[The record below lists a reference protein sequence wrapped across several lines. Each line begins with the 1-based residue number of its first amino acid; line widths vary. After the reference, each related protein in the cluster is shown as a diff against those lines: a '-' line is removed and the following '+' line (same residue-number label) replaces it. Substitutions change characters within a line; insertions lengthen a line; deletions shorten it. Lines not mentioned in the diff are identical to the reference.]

1 MAELLLS
8 PLEMVF
14 ERLASAGIE
23 KLARYAGILSEV
35 KNWEVSLSMI
45 KDLLDDA
52 SEKEITDKFVK
63 GWLTRLQHLAYD
75 IDDVLD
81 DLATQAMHRELAG
94 ETGAITS
101 KVRKLLPTCCTSFSV
116 GIRMHDKLNSITT
129 ELQAIEKDRVAR
141 SLNKITGKVIKGPII
156 KNRQHET
163 RFLGASNIIGRQGE
177 KKAFLYKLL
186 GDETCSQ
193 NFNIVPI
200 VGMGGIGKTTLAR
213 LLYNETQVKDHFE
226 IRAWV
231 CVSDEFDIFKIS
243 NSIFQEVT
251 KGHKVFVNLNS
262 LQEDLQKELMGK
274 RFLLVLDDVWSET
287 RRDWDTLVSPF
298 HVGAPGS
305 KIMMTTRKE
314 KLLKSLDYNNLN
326 HLESLPYDDSLSL
339 FSQHALGESNLDSHP
354 MLKPYG
360 EGIVKKCDGLPLAL
374 EAIGRLLKTK
384 PSEED
389 WKVVLDSEIWML
401 KDEKEIVP
409 ALRLSYNDLDACLK
423 KLFAYCSLFPKDY
436 IFDKEELILL
446 WMAEGFLHQTGAK
459 KSTIEHVGHE
469 CFEELL
475 SRSFFQQA
483 PNKESAFVM
492 HDLMNDLATYVAG
505 DFFWRMENEVE
516 TDVRMDIEKYRHIYE
531 YVGYKKFKA
540 FEGAKNLRTFLA
552 MPVRVNETG
561 YEFFISNKTLGPID
575 AVGNAERIDK
585 RQTRKDNEN
594 YET

>member
-8 PLEMVF
+8 PLEMLF
-14 ERLASAGIE
+14 KRLASAGIE
-23 KLARYAGILSEV
+23 KLARYAGILFEV

-52 SEKEITDKFVK
+52 SEKEITDKYVK
-63 GWLTRLQHLAYD
+63 VWLTRLQHLAYD

-81 DLATQAMHRELAG
+81 DLASDAMHRELAG

-141 SLNKITGKVIKGPII
+141 SLNKITDKVVRKVPII

-163 RFLGASNIIGRQGE
+163 RFLGAANIIGRQGE

-231 CVSDEFDIFKIS
+231 CVSNEFDIFKIS

-251 KGHKVFVNLNS
+251 KGHKISTSFGRC
-262 LQEDLQKELMGK
+262 M
-274 RFLLVLDDVWSET
+274 SET

-298 HVGAPGS
+298 HYGAPGS

-354 MLKPYG
+354 LLKPYG

-436 IFDKEELILL
+436 MFDKEELILL
-446 WMAEGFLHQTGAK
+446 WMTEGFLHQTSAK
-459 KSTIEHVGHE
+459 KSTTERVGHE

-475 SRSFFQQA
+475 SRSFFQQT

-516 TDVRMDIEKYRHIYE
+516 TDDRMDIEKYRHIYE

-575 AVGNAERIDK
+575 AVGNAEQIDK